1 MLSFSSFFSCSVQS
15 TKCTLKQRKFK
26 KFNYLKYKPANDKT
40 RQLNKKMIQKSS
52 SKLFYGNA
60 LKQYNNQ
67 KPPSDNTTDQ
77 TSKRP
82 TLQQKLKSFSS
93 KHTRKDRSRSPSRE
107 QSTTKSNNQP
117 RNQKIEK
124 LKAEIEKL
132 KQIKQVTT
140 TRNILIKMHKKIQTE
155 RKVPDSFFFFFW

>member
-1 MLSFSSFFSCSVQS
+1 
-15 TKCTLKQRKFK
+15 
-26 KFNYLKYKPANDKT
+26 
-40 RQLNKKMIQKSS
+40 MIQKSN

-60 LKQYNNQ
+60 LKKYNNQ

-93 KHTRKDRSRSPSRE
+93 KQTRRDRSRSPSRE

-155 RKVPDSFFFFFW
+155 RKVPYSFFFFW